1 MASRAWLHAMNPS
14 LKFILVLVSML
25 TLAWFFNPWTPFL
38 FFTGVILLQ
47 LLFSRVN
54 WKIWCLFM
62 IPIGFTAIGYLWT
75 TVLFAADTS
84 GEVIFVWRGFEVTNV
99 QWNTALSLA
108 FRVFAFSSMSMMFA
122 FTTDPVK
129 FVMSLM
135 QQLRLSPKLAY
146 GVMVGY
152 QFLPVVKDEL
162 IQIRHAHRLRGIG
175 EEKHMWQRLLGMR
188 RLLIPLLAGAVR
200 RAERTAFAMEA
211 RGFTG
216 ERRSTYYEPIRIVG
230 RDWLLTAIIMGL
242 LLGSCVAG
250 LLLSY

>member
-1 MASRAWLHAMNPS
+1 MFSGTWLHAMNPS

-38 FFTGVILLQ
+38 FFVGVIVLQ

-54 WKIWCLFM
+54 WKIWFLFM

-84 GEVIFVWRGFEVTNV
+84 GTIIFAWNGIEVTDV

-108 FRVFAFSSMSMMFA
+108 FRVFAFSSMSLLFA

-152 QFLPVVKDEL
+152 QFLPVVKEEF

-175 EEKHMWQRLLGMR
+175 DEKRVWQRLIGLKR
-188 RLLIPLLAGAVR
+188 VLIPLLAGAVR
-200 RAERTAFAMEA
+200 RAERSAFAMEA

-216 ERRSTYYEPIRIVG
+216 EHRSVYYEPILITRHDWVMAALIVAMLVASCFVG
-230 RDWLLTAIIMGL
+230 VLTSI
-242 LLGSCVAG
+242 
-250 LLLSY
+250 